1 MKPLIV
7 LLSLMLGAAQ
17 PAPAPNEGFIAS
29 DDGTR
34 LFYRIEGAGTQ
45 TLVVVHG
52 GPANSMESIRPD
64 LAPLARG
71 RRVIYYDQR
80 GNGRS
85 QLVEDDERLALD
97 RHVADLEALR
107 RHFGLE
113 RITLLGNSWGGLLA
127 SAYAAAHPDRIE
139 RLVLDSP
146 APPTQAQLEALGEEF
161 ARRARV
167 RFTPEQR
174 ERIARDVQAEI
185 WLAADDPVRICRE
198 VMTSFLI
205 LYQHDPGAELPLR
218 GDVCS
223 GPPEA
228 VRRQRA
234 VNAAIYRSMPDFD
247 LRPAVRRV
255 TAPVL
260 VVYGESD
267 AIPREGAEDW
277 AANFGD
283 ARLLVIRGT
292 GHLVHAERPDLF
304 FPVVER
310 FLGGQWPDG
319 AERIDNRSTSESD

>member
-1 MKPLIV
+1 VNSLLILFA
-7 LLSLMLGAAQ
+7 LLVGAAQ
-17 PAPAPNEGFIAS
+17 PAPAEREGYLAG

-34 LFYRIEGAGTQ
+34 LFYRIEGAGPQ

-52 GPANSMESIRPD
+52 GPANSMESIRLD
-64 LAPLARG
+64 MEPLARG

-85 QLVEDDERLALD
+85 QLVESDEGLALE
-97 RHVADLEALR
+97 RHIADLEALR

-113 RITLLGNSWGGLLA
+113 RLTLLGNSWGGLLI

-283 ARLLVIRGT
+283 ARLLVIPGA
-292 GHLVHAERPDLF
+292 GHLVHGEQPGLF
-304 FPVVER
+304 FPAVEA
-310 FLGGQWPDG
+310 FLAGRWPEG
-319 AERIDNRSTSESD
+319 AVRVR

>member
-1 MKPLIV
+1 
-7 LLSLMLGAAQ
+7 
-17 PAPAPNEGFIAS
+17 
-29 DDGTR
+29 
-34 LFYRIEGAGTQ
+34 
-45 TLVVVHG
+45 
-52 GPANSMESIRPD
+52 MESIRLD
-64 LAPLARG
+64 MEPLARG

-85 QLVEDDERLALD
+85 QLVESDEGLALE
-97 RHVADLEALR
+97 RHIADLEALR

-113 RITLLGNSWGGLLA
+113 RLTLLGNSWGGLLI

-283 ARLLVIRGT
+283 ARLLVIPGT
-292 GHLVHAERPDLF
+292 GHLLHIERPGLF
-304 FPVVER
+304 FPAVES

-319 AERIDNRSTSESD
+319 AERVSR